1 MYTAITTDRT
11 LRIVG
16 STVVRHPEKLSTNIR
31 NKTIDPSVA
40 TQGPLL
46 RVNNIAE
53 ICMDKISD
61 QRAAIV
67 NVCIF
72 TLG

>member
-1 MYTAITTDRT
+1 MYSAITNDMT
-11 LRIVG
+11 LRIAG
-16 STVVRHPEKLSTNIR
+16 NTAERHPEKIGTNII

-46 RVNNIAE
+46 RVNNMAE
-53 ICMDKISD
+53 ICMDKVND
-61 QRAAIV
+61 HRATIV
-67 NVCIF
+67 NVFIF